1 MEARANRLHN
11 GNRLSG
17 VAENRIL
24 VGDCFQFSQIQRP
37 AAFKNIVSRGD
48 VNDPQLTRI
57 LHQGLRNIVRQR
69 CRNGFRGW
77 VIQERDERFLWYFK
91 LDEIHADRFYF
102 CLLYTSFVAAAGY
115 FAVIGGG
122 ELLDRLGEW
131 ADRTSGAA
139 RTLLGTMFGTLARE
153 RWVWI
158 TPVVLVLALYLSVIF
173 QPGQAETGPV
183 MYALF

>member
-1 MEARANRLHN
+1 M
-11 GNRLSG
+11 
-17 VAENRIL
+17 
-24 VGDCFQFSQIQRP
+24 
-37 AAFKNIVSRGD
+37 
-48 VNDPQLTRI
+48 T
-57 LHQGLRNIVRQR
+57 
-69 CRNGFRGW
+69 
-77 VIQERDERFLWYFK
+77 
-91 LDEIHADRFYF
+91 
-102 CLLYTSFVAAAGY
+102 FVAAAGY